1 MILCI
6 LALYASYSLPIL
18 VRVLTYYS
26 TTWKIF
32 PFLPSLFSLLSL
44 LLPLF
49 CVSFLLFFRSS
60 NIVALT
66 ILLIRTH
73 YTTLLLLHL
82 IMNLHTDKLFLLCSF
97 TIMPT
102 QTNNMCQQ
110 AMMLEERF
118 EWASKNH
125 MNKM

>member
-1 MILCI
+1 
-6 LALYASYSLPIL
+6 
-18 VRVLTYYS
+18 
-26 TTWKIF
+26 
-32 PFLPSLFSLLSL
+32 
-44 LLPLF
+44 LPLF